1 MPDHV
6 LNLDA
11 PPARR
16 HAHSRWTR
24 PLLAGTAGAAATVM
38 VWSGGWLGLLGLGLM
53 TAGAVWILRA
63 SPGPTEPATRAAG
76 ATPVAGRHGAEVMVS
91 QVVPVWSRQL
101 DLTREASAEGVG
113 GILNSFSAISGAL
126 HELTD
131 KLQAQSIAA
140 EPGMVA
146 ATVDRES
153 AALEPLLVASQRA
166 FAQRDD
172 AFAVLASCAEG
183 VAELKQHAK
192 TARELARHTRLV
204 AFNASIEAQRRHGDG
219 AMAGH
224 GRDDG
229 QQAVA
234 TEVRMLATRIG
245 EAAERI
251 EQVISALEAPLAQA
265 HCRGSTGDTS
275 DEELRLEIDLAAR
288 QSLHTLIAGLGAALA
303 GSDEVAQTVSTLR
316 NELDES
322 FIHFQF
328 GDRIS
333 QMLAIVS
340 SDMGNFA
347 QWVATNPTATQSDAA
362 RWLEA
367 LEAAYT
373 MEEQRSGHHGN
384 VHVQQSAGVE
394 FF

>member
-1 MPDHV
+1 M
-6 LNLDA
+6 NLDA
-11 PPARR
+11 PEARSPARR
-16 HAHSRWTR
+16 AWAR
-24 PLLAGTAGAAATVM
+24 PLVAGIAGAAATLM
-38 VWSGGWLGLLGLGLM
+38 VWAGGWLGLLGLGLM
-53 TAGAVWILRA
+53 TGGAFWYLR
-63 SPGPTEPATRAAG
+63 GGERAAR
-76 ATPVAGRHGAEVMVS
+76 ATPNEVAPPLAGGRHGAEVMVS
-91 QVVPVWSRQL
+91 QVVPVWNRQL
-101 DLTREASAEGVG
+101 ELTREVAADGVG

-126 HELTD
+126 HDLTD

-146 ATVDRES
+146 ATVDREA
-153 AALEPLLVASQRA
+153 AALEPLLAASQRA

-172 AFAVLASCAEG
+172 AFAVLARCAEG
-183 VAELKQHAK
+183 MAELRQHAK

-204 AFNASIEAQRRHGDG
+204 AFNASIEAQRRDG
-219 AMAGH
+219 AAGQS
-224 GRDDG
+224 RDDG

-245 EAAERI
+245 ETAERI
-251 EQVISALEAPLAQA
+251 DQVISALEPPLAQA
-265 HCRGSTGDTS
+265 HCRGSTGDTT
-275 DEELRLEIDLAAR
+275 DDELRQEIDLAAR
-288 QSLHTLIAGLGAALA
+288 QSLHALIAGLGAALA
-303 GSDEVAQTVSTLR
+303 GSDEVAQTVATLR
-316 NELDES
+316 SELDDS
-322 FIHFQF
+322 FVHFQF

-340 SDMGNFA
+340 SDMDNFA
-347 QWVATNPTATQSDAA
+347 QWVADHPTATQSDAA